1 MLLWCCHLQKQLD
14 VETFGPNLADVEKQI
29 AAHNILHQAIQSYS
43 AQLTPD
49 SITSQVHYIQ
59 KHTHNIGSFLFKKYL
74 YWRPFI
80 KELQIILKMWH
91 LHYYEL
97 LHLTQALLMFREL
110 FTYLCDIVS
119 SLFLKEQYTT
129 LKDKYAKLY
138 VSSVFQF
145 RVKRPHFINAHR
157 EMMVVY
163 VACLVCRRAPSRG
176 EATWPLCM
184 NTCRAAVKSWCICQ
198 GSRRGSCRETGAT
211 SCLTLPASA
220 WSMRWAAPD
229 DELTADGFI

>member
-1 MLLWCCHLQKQLD
+1 
-14 VETFGPNLADVEKQI
+14 
-29 AAHNILHQAIQSYS
+29 
-43 AQLTPD
+43 
-49 SITSQVHYIQ
+49 
-59 KHTHNIGSFLFKKYL
+59 
-74 YWRPFI
+74 
-80 KELQIILKMWH
+80 
-91 LHYYEL
+91 
-97 LHLTQALLMFREL
+97 MFQEL
-110 FTYLCDIVS
+110 FICLCDIVS

-138 VSSVFQF
+138 VSSVSKF

-157 EMMVVY
+157 KMMVVY
-163 VACLVCRRAPSRG
+163 LACLVCRRAPSRG

-220 WSMRWAAPD
+220 WSMKWAASD
-229 DELTADGFI
+229 DGSFWLYLKLVNMLKIKICFKTYTKFLIISHHQQVI